1 MKAIVFQIT
10 TLLILSS
17 SLFLTPCNGQN
28 TISDGTHFTVSHG
41 TFVNSPESLEI
52 TSGGSLTV
60 NGTLVLKKNLVNNNA
75 SSYLGSGT
83 IEFSGTTAQGI
94 TGQNTIGKLV
104 VNNAAGLDILGHTYV
119 DSSLSLVNGAIRTG
133 VKNLNLGPAAT
144 IGGTPSVN
152 AMVVA
157 TSTGELRKT
166 FASAGSFTFPVG
178 DKTATSDYS
187 PVSITFTSGTFAP
200 GSYVGVKLTD
210 AAYAGATDNYLTRYW
225 QLSQNGIS
233 DPLFDASFQY
243 VAADV
248 VGDESLINTLRVD
261 PSPIT
266 SYGQANTLL
275 HQLNATSLNS
285 FGTYTGGPGLVDKIL
300 NLNIL
305 LEGLYAGYGYMN
317 KASNSTGYQFGGS
330 IADQVS
336 VELHQASYYPTIA
349 YTKPNVDL
357 LTNGSASVSIPSSY
371 SGAYYITL
379 KHRNSEAIT
388 SSSPVS
394 FATSSI
400 SYSYNAPSMVYGGNL
415 KLMPDGHYV
424 VFGGDANQDGI
435 VNIYDIDAITSSAS
449 TFNQGYAAT
458 DINGDGIADALDLIL
473 TDNNAVNS
481 VMAIFP

>member
-1 MKAIVFQIT
+1 MKL
-10 TLLILSS
+10 LLIQMITP
-17 SLFLTPCNGQN
+17 LFLGMAFFHQPCIGQN
-28 TISDGTHFTVSHG
+28 TISESTKVTINPG
-41 TFVNSPESLEI
+41 TFVNSTDELQI
-52 TSGGSLTV
+52 ASGGSLTV
-60 NGTLVLKKNLVNNNA
+60 LGTLVLKKNLVNNNA

-83 IEFSGTTAQGI
+83 LEFSGTTAQGI
-94 TGQNTIGKLV
+94 TGQNTIGTLV
-104 VNNAAGLDILGHTYV
+104 VNNTAGLDILGNTFV
-119 DSSLSLVNGAIRTG
+119 DSTLTLVNGPIRTG
-133 VKNLNLGPAAT
+133 LKNLSLGNAAT
-144 IGGTPSVN
+144 ISGTPSVN

-157 TSTGELRKT
+157 TGSGELRKI
-166 FASAGSFTFPVG
+166 FASTGSFTFPIG
-178 DKTATSDYS
+178 DKTATADYS
-187 PVSITFTSGTFAP
+187 PVTITFSNGTFAP

-225 QLSQNGIS
+225 QLSQNNIS
-233 DPLFDASFQY
+233 DPLFDCSFQY

-248 VGDESLINTLRVD
+248 VGDESLINALRVD

-266 SYGQANTLL
+266 SYGLANTLL

-317 KASNSTGYQFGGS
+317 KASNSAGYQFSGN
-330 IADQVS
+330 IADQVNI
-336 VELHQASYYPTIA
+336 ELHQASYYPTIA
-349 YTKPNVDL
+349 YLKPNVDL

-371 SGAYYITL
+371 NGAYYITL
-379 KHRNSEAIT
+379 KHRNSVAIT
-388 SSSPVS
+388 SSLPVS
-394 FATSSI
+394 FATPSI

-424 VFGGDANQDGI
+424 VFGGDANQDGV
-435 VNIYDIDAITSSAS
+435 VNMNDIDAITTSAS

-473 TDNNAVNS
+473 TDNNAINS